1 MHICML
7 DEVKGVILD
16 ISQRLYKA
24 VIVYGIGKCYEA
36 VKEKLF
42 QCIKI
47 DYLCDRKWENTAL
60 ECYDGIPIIKRKQ
73 LMSLKDVLVIIT
85 AFSPSVIDSIKA
97 DLRMVIENRGG
108 VLASADYV
116 IEKISHPITGKMLR
130 EGYNDGYYR
139 ELDGYYQDIG
149 GNICYFN
156 QDISDFITI
165 VFHGKNNK
173 LVIGRDVFVESKL
186 EIAMGSEGTC
196 VIGDRTHIRDGQFG
210 VSGGTLMI
218 GKECLFSSQIYILNS
233 DGHHIFDVNTHKRI
247 NYPRDIII
255 GDHVWIG
262 FRVSILGGA
271 RIGNGCIVGAG
282 AVTSGQFGTHQIIAG
297 SPAKVIRE
305 NVCWSS
311 DHTAFYDRDILEEC
325 IEKEALKYI

>member
-1 MHICML
+1 MCVTLSRCAEEILRVEIMHICML

-108 VLASADYV
+108 G
-116 IEKISHPITGKMLR
+116 TG
-130 EGYNDGYYR
+130 
-139 ELDGYYQDIG
+139 
-149 GNICYFN
+149 
-156 QDISDFITI
+156 
-165 VFHGKNNK
+165 
-173 LVIGRDVFVESKL
+173 
-186 EIAMGSEGTC
+186 
-196 VIGDRTHIRDGQFG
+196 
-210 VSGGTLMI
+210 
-218 GKECLFSSQIYILNS
+218 
-233 DGHHIFDVNTHKRI
+233 
-247 NYPRDIII
+247 
-255 GDHVWIG
+255 
-262 FRVSILGGA
+262 
-271 RIGNGCIVGAG
+271 
-282 AVTSGQFGTHQIIAG
+282 
-297 SPAKVIRE
+297 
-305 NVCWSS
+305 VC
-311 DHTAFYDRDILEEC
+311 RLC
-325 IEKEALKYI
+325 N